1 MDFSVSANIVR
12 MGKTWSEVKETAENR
27 VLWRCFL
34 EALCSGVEHVQETDL
49 RQRALQ
55 VGIQKCL
62 KGFIASVCASVTTH
76 HIKTLSM
83 KETGFQKP

>member
-1 MDFSVSANIVR
+1 MDFAVSANIVR
-12 MGKTWSEVKETAENR
+12 MGKTWGKVKET

-34 EALCSGVEHVQETDL
+34 EALCSGVELVKETDS
-49 RQRALQ
+49 RQRALH

-76 HIKTLSM
+76 YIKTL
-83 KETGFQKP
+83 